1 MKTFTI
7 GLIGLDSQNT
17 IVIGGGRIA
26 LRKVEALLAAGAK
39 ISVISPELAPELKQL
54 NEIGSINAFER
65 PFRSGDLQGAFLVIA
80 ATNDPAVNQVV
91 WEESQRVGCLINVV
105 DCPNLSNFIMPA
117 VLRRGDLSLAIS
129 TGGASPAL
137 ARRLR
142 ERLEEQIGPEY
153 EDLVELLAE
162 LRPELQAR
170 FKPGG
175 PRLAAALDLVDSDLL
190 QILKDHG
197 YRTARGYALAR
208 LAGNQVDD

>member
-7 GLIGLDSQNT
+7 CLVGLESKNT
-17 IVIGGGRIA
+17 IVIGGGCIA

-39 ISVISPELAPELKQL
+39 ITVISPELAPELKHL
-54 NEIGSINAFER
+54 NEIGCINACER
-65 PFRSGDLQGAFLVIA
+65 QYRSGDLRGAFLVIT
-80 ATNDPAVNQVV
+80 ATNDPAVNQAV

-129 TGGASPAL
+129 TGGSSPAL
-137 ARRLR
+137 ARSLR

-153 EDLVELLAE
+153 AGLVQLLAE

-170 FKPGG
+170 YKPGG
-175 PRLAAALDLVDSDLL
+175 PRLAAALDLIDSDLL

-197 YRTARGYALAR
+197 YQTARGYALAR
-208 LAGNQVDD
+208 LAGNKMVD